1 MAEMTENPSVSVQ
14 IKIKEREEAA
24 QVQVLIQ
31 KEEEVPAPT
40 SNLKEEEAE
49 AQKPLLAAEEAAE
62 AEVRARASR
71 TPSAAEGPKNK
82 FSEPQ
87 SEFGTVF
94 LIYFIFLSRNNSHEK
109 NSSPPISIHEPRK
122 LCPGIRS
129 DFRKSAERCQ
139 GCAH

>member
-1 MAEMTENPSVSVQ
+1 MVEMTENPSVSVQ
-14 IKIKEREEAA
+14 IRIKGREEAA
-24 QVQVLIQ
+24 QAQVLIQ

-49 AQKPLLAAEEAAE
+49 AQKPPQEAEEAAV
-62 AEVRARASR
+62 AEVRAKASR

-94 LIYFIFLSRNNSHEK
+94 LIYFIFLSRISTHEK
-109 NSSPPISIHEPRK
+109 TPNPPVSVHR
-122 LCPGIRS
+122 LR
-129 DFRKSAERCQ
+129 
-139 GCAH
+139 

>member
-1 MAEMTENPSVSVQ
+1 MAEGTLTEVTTESPDVPVPTR
-14 IKIKEREEAA
+14 IREREEAL
-24 QVQVLIQ
+24 QDLIPDQ
-31 KEEEVPAPT
+31 KEEEAPAPI

-49 AQKPLLAAEEAAE
+49 AQIPPQEAEEAAV

-94 LIYFIFLSRNNSHEK
+94 LIYFIFLSRISTHEK
-109 NSSPPISIHEPRK
+109 TPSPPVSVHR
-122 LCPGIRS
+122 LR
-129 DFRKSAERCQ
+129 
-139 GCAH
+139 